1 MRFARKDFSKIMS
14 DLLFFLTYFFIALL
28 VLSGVGFYFYIAR
41 RRRSAELSGSIDT
54 LLYRVL
60 LPQSETPV
68 AGESKEKDP
77 KEIVLAMEQFYAAFS
92 TIKMSAW
99 HDMRYGAPRIVFEA
113 ALSHVGEEV
122 IFYVA
127 IPRLYAQFMT
137 NQINAIYPSAK
148 IDQVED
154 YNIFHPTGV
163 SMGATL
169 TLKKNPILSLR
180 TYSEFGRDPL
190 EIITGAFAKLKKVGD
205 GGAIQVVV
213 TPTRVPHHKAGK
225 DAAQKIRGGASL
237 KEVSS
242 SVQGEIQKLIT
253 GPKKAQNENKK
264 PVQGD
269 EDLAKHIEE
278 KASHPAFDVNIR
290 LLASSAT
297 PEETESILQGLEGAF
312 AQFNSPQGNEFK
324 FTRTSGAALE
334 SLMYQYSF
342 RLFSTSE
349 VAYLS
354 SRELAALFH
363 FPYSG
368 FLQPNV
374 QYLKARE
381 APAPVD
387 LPQIGLRLGANSF
400 RGVNQDVFITD
411 DDRRR
416 HMYVIGQTGTGKSTL
431 LKEMAVQDI
440 KAGRGICFIDP
451 HGQDVEALMAAVP
464 ESRLDD
470 VIYFNPGDIDRP
482 MSLNFLEYDTK
493 FPEQKSLIVNELL
506 DIFNKLYNMSVAGGP
521 MFEQYF
527 RNATM
532 LVMED
537 PASGNTLLEVERV
550 MVDKAFRDYKLS
562 RSANVVVNTFWQ
574 KIAEKAGGEAS
585 LQNMVPYI
593 TSKFDT
599 FLANDIMRPI
609 IAQEKSSFNFRQ
621 AMDEGKILLINLSKG
636 RLGELNSSLLGL
648 IIVGRIL
655 IAALSRVDIAD
666 ETKRRDF
673 YFYIDEFQNVTT
685 KSIATILS
693 EARKY
698 RLSLTIAHQFLGQ
711 LEEDIRKAVFGNVG
725 TIISF
730 RIGSDDGEFMEK
742 QFSPVFT
749 SKDLLNIDNRN
760 AYVKL
765 LIHGQTARAFNIKMY
780 PPDTTD
786 ASRIEKIKE
795 ISRLRYGRPRT
806 EVEAEI
812 RNRVHA

>member
-1 MRFARKDFSKIMS
+1 MQR
-14 DLLFFLTYFFIALL
+14 
-28 VLSGVGFYFYIAR
+28 
-41 RRRSAELSGSIDT
+41 
-54 LLYRVL
+54 
-60 LPQSETPV
+60 
-68 AGESKEKDP
+68 
-77 KEIVLAMEQFYAAFS
+77 
-92 TIKMSAW
+92 
-99 HDMRYGAPRIVFEA
+99 
-113 ALSHVGEEV
+113 
-122 IFYVA
+122 
-127 IPRLYAQFMT
+127 
-137 NQINAIYPSAK
+137 
-148 IDQVED
+148 
-154 YNIFHPTGV
+154 
-163 SMGATL
+163 
-169 TLKKNPILSLR
+169 
-180 TYSEFGRDPL
+180 
-190 EIITGAFAKLKKVGD
+190 
-205 GGAIQVVV
+205 
-213 TPTRVPHHKAGK
+213 
-225 DAAQKIRGGASL
+225 
-237 KEVSS
+237 
-242 SVQGEIQKLIT
+242 LIT
-253 GPKKAQNENKK
+253 GPKKISSENSK

-269 EDLAKHIEE
+269 EELAKHIEE

-290 LLASSAT
+290 LLASSVT

-312 AQFNSPQGNEFK
+312 VQFGSPQGNEFT
-324 FTRTSGAALE
+324 FARASGTALE
-334 SLMYQYSF
+334 TLLYQYSF
-342 RLFSTSE
+342 RLFSASE
-349 VAYLS
+349 TMYIS

-368 FLQPNV
+368 FSQPNV

-381 APAPVD
+381 APPPVE
-387 LPQIGLRLGANSF
+387 LPTSGLRLGASTF
-400 RGVNQDVFITD
+400 RGTNRDVFITD

-416 HMYVIGQTGTGKSTL
+416 HMYVIGQTGTGKSTF
-431 LKEMAVQDI
+431 LKEMAAQDI
-440 KAGRGICFIDP
+440 QAGRGICFIDP

-470 VIYFNPGDIDRP
+470 VIYFNPGDIERP
-482 MSLNFLEYDTK
+482 MSLNFLEFDTK

-550 MVDKAFRDYKLS
+550 MIDKEFRDYKLS
-562 RSANVVVNTFWQ
+562 RSANIVVNTFWQ

-599 FLANDIMRPI
+599 FLANDLMRPI
-609 IAQEKSSFNFRQ
+609 IAQEKSSFNFRN

-655 IAALSRVDIAD
+655 IAALSRADIAD
-666 ETKRRDF
+666 ETQRRDF

-711 LEEDIRKAVFGNVG
+711 LQDEIKVAVFGNVG
-725 TIISF
+725 TMITF
-730 RIGSDDGEFMEK
+730 RIGSDDAEFMER

-749 SKDLLNIDNRN
+749 AKDLLNIDNRN

-765 LIHGQTARAFNIKMY
+765 LIHGQTARAFNMKIY
-780 PPDTTD
+780 PPAVSDVR
-786 ASRIEKIKE
+786 RIEKIKE

-812 RNRVHA
+812 RSRYHT